1 MKFLLSLL
9 SALAGLFTW
18 SATSAA
24 TQYETVALMFADL
37 GDYDPS
43 DNTLELL
50 STEPLVIRIS
60 PIVYAG
66 DSAVVIDE
74 QVKRALLYGVYKPFI
89 HTSVDTVTVTAV
101 PVVSSVI
108 SEQPTYTISL
118 SRAQALDVIR
128 QFLPKAN
135 FSDLVGEYGWTDDF
149 YTLYYADRDPG
160 LNIFSDALL
169 NAAQ

>member
-24 TQYETVALMFADL
+24 TQYETAALMFADL

-43 DNTLELL
+43 DNTLDVISE
-50 STEPLVIRIS
+50 EPLVIRIS
-60 PIVYAG
+60 PIAYEG
-66 DSAVVIDE
+66 DSAGVMDE

-89 HTSVDTVTVTAV
+89 HTSVDTVTVSAV
-101 PVVSSVI
+101 PVVSAVI
-108 SEQPTYTISL
+108 SEQPKYTISI
-118 SRAQALDVIR
+118 SREQALDAIR

-135 FSDLVGEYGWTDDF
+135 FSDLVGEYGWSDDF

-160 LNIFSDALL
+160 LNVFFDALL